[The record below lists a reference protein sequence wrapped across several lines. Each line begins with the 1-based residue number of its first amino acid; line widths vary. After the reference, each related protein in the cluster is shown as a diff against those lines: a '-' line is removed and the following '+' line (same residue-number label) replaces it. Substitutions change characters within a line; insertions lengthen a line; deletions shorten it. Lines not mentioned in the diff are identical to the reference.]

1 MLGLTRACPAN
12 NGSAQAI
19 RPVEQSRTVRK
30 LSMWFLVQVVK
41 GSKHF
46 EPESQ
51 VGNRVLISDTTD
63 MVISGRAMGSEGY
76 RFEARK
82 GTDTYVIQDFRAAQA
97 VGVLAA
103 KFTALAH
110 QVGAVVLSEE
120 SPARGA
126 A

>member
-1 MLGLTRACPAN
+1 
-12 NGSAQAI
+12 
-19 RPVEQSRTVRK
+19 
-30 LSMWFLVQVVK
+30 MWLLVQVVK

-63 MVISGRAMGSEGY
+63 MVISGRALGGEGY

-82 GTDTYVIQDFRAAQA
+82 GTDTFVVKDFLGTQAA
-97 VGVLAA
+97 GVLAA
-103 KFTALAH
+103 KFTALA
-110 QVGAVVLSEE
+110 QQLGALALSEE
-120 SPARGA
+120 SPAQRA